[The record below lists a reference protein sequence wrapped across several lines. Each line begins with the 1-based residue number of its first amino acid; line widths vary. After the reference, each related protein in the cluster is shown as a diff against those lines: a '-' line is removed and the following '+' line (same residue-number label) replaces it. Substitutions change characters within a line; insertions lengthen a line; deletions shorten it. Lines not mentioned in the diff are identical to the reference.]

1 MTVLISWSGVPV
13 DYQVLFNIAF
23 GIAGVF
29 GGWVLNNITK
39 SVERLDTD
47 VRALPHIYVSKD
59 DWKEAMKDMKEE
71 MRAGFDRM
79 ETNMN
84 NVFKKLDRKEDKA

>member
-1 MTVLISWSGVPV
+1 M

-39 SVERLDTD
+39 SIERLDSD
-47 VRALPHIYVSKD
+47 VRALPHTYVSKD

-71 MRAGFDRM
+71 MRAGFDRI

-84 NVFKKLDRKEDKA
+84 NVFKKLDRKEDKV

>member
-1 MTVLISWSGVPV
+1 V

-39 SVERLDTD
+39 SIERLDGD
-47 VRALPHIYVSKD
+47 VRAMPRTYVTKD
-59 DWKEAMKDMKEE
+59 DWKDAMREMKEE
-71 MRAGFDRM
+71 MRLGFDKIDASL
-79 ETNMN
+79 N
-84 NVFKKLDRKEDKA
+84 NVFNKLDKKEDKP

>member
-39 SVERLDTD
+39 SIERLDTD
-47 VRALPHIYVSKD
+47 VRALPHTYVSKD

-84 NVFKKLDRKEDKA
+84 NVFKKLDRKEDKV

>member
-1 MTVLISWSGVPV
+1 ME
-13 DYQVLFNIAF
+13 YQVLFNIAF

-47 VRALPHIYVSKD
+47 VRAMPHTYVTKG
-59 DWKEAMKDMKEE
+59 DWKDAMREMKEE
-71 MRAGFDRM
+71 MRSGFDKIDA
-79 ETNMN
+79 NFN
-84 NVFKKLDRKEDKA
+84 NVFSKLDQKGDKL

>member
-1 MTVLISWSGVPV
+1 M

-39 SVERLDTD
+39 SIERLDGD
-47 VRALPHIYVSKD
+47 VRAMPRMYVTKD
-59 DWKEAMKDMKEE
+59 DWKDAMREMKEE
-71 MRAGFDRM
+71 MRLGFDKIDA
-79 ETNMN
+79 NLN
-84 NVFKKLDRKEDKA
+84 NVFKKLDKKEDKP

>member
-1 MTVLISWSGVPV
+1 M

-39 SVERLDTD
+39 SIERLDTD
-47 VRALPHIYVSKD
+47 VRAMPHTYVSRD
-59 DWKEAMKDMKEE
+59 DWKDAMREMKDE
-71 MRAGFDRM
+71 MRSGFDKIDA
-79 ETNMN
+79 NLN

>member
-1 MTVLISWSGVPV
+1 M

-39 SVERLDTD
+39 SIERLDSD
-47 VRALPHIYVSKD
+47 VRAMPHNYVSKD
-59 DWKEAMKDMKEE
+59 DWKDAMREMKEE
-71 MRAGFDRM
+71 MRLGFDKID
-79 ETNMN
+79 TNLS
-84 NVFKKLDRKEDKA
+84 NVFKKLDRKEDKS

>member
-1 MTVLISWSGVPV
+1 M
-13 DYQVLFNIAF
+13 DYQILFNIAF

-47 VRALPHIYVSKD
+47 VRAMPHTYVTKD
-59 DWKEAMKDMKEE
+59 DWKDAMREMKEE
-71 MRAGFDRM
+71 MRSGFDKIDASL
-79 ETNMN
+79 N
-84 NVFKKLDRKEDKA
+84 NVFKKLDKKEDKP

>member
-1 MTVLISWSGVPV
+1 M

-39 SVERLDTD
+39 SIERLDSD
-47 VRALPHIYVSKD
+47 VRALPHTYVSKD
-59 DWKEAMKDMKEE
+59 DWKEAMKDMKDE
-71 MRAGFDRM
+71 MRAGFDRI

-84 NVFKKLDRKEDKA
+84 NVFKKLDRKEDKV

>member
-1 MTVLISWSGVPV
+1 M

-23 GIAGVF
+23 AIAGLF

-39 SVERLDTD
+39 SIERLDTD
-47 VRALPHIYVSKD
+47 VRAMPHTYVSRD
-59 DWKEAMKDMKEE
+59 DWKDAMREMKDE
-71 MRAGFDRM
+71 MRSGFDKIDA
-79 ETNMN
+79 NLN

>member
-1 MTVLISWSGVPV
+1 M

-39 SVERLDTD
+39 SIERLDGD
-47 VRALPHIYVSKD
+47 VRAMPRTYVTKD
-59 DWKEAMKDMKEE
+59 DWKDAMREMKEE
-71 MRAGFDRM
+71 MRLGFDKIDASL
-79 ETNMN
+79 N
-84 NVFKKLDRKEDKA
+84 NVFNKLDKKEDKP

>member
-1 MTVLISWSGVPV
+1 M

-39 SVERLDTD
+39 SIERLDED
-47 VRALPHIYVSKD
+47 VRALPHNYVSKT
-59 DWKEAMKDMKEE
+59 DWKDALKEMKEE
-71 MRAGFDRM
+71 MRLGFDKIDA
-79 ETNMN
+79 NLN
-84 NVFKKLDRKEDKA
+84 NVFSKLDKKEDKA

>member
-1 MTVLISWSGVPV
+1 M

-23 GIAGVF
+23 GIGGVF

-39 SVERLDTD
+39 SIERLDSD
-47 VRALPHIYVSKD
+47 VRALPHTYVSKD

-71 MRAGFDRM
+71 MRAGFDRI

-84 NVFKKLDRKEDKA
+84 NVFKKLDRKEDKV

>member
-1 MTVLISWSGVPV
+1 M

-39 SVERLDTD
+39 SIQRLDDD
-47 VRALPHIYVSKD
+47 VRAMPHTYVTKD
-59 DWKEAMKDMKEE
+59 DWKEAMKDMKDE
-71 MRAGFDRM
+71 MRSGFDRI
-79 ETNMN
+79 ENNLN